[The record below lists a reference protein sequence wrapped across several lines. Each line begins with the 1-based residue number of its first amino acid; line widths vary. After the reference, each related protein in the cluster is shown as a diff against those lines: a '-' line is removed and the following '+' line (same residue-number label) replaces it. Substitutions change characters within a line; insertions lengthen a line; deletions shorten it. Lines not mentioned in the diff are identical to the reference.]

1 MKMAK
6 VYITKT
12 SNFLPNSVVSND
24 EMEEYLGLING
35 NKSRSKAL
43 VLRSNKIQER
53 YYALTK
59 EGKTT
64 HTNTDLTALA
74 VKKLFTENPDE
85 IKDVDLLCCGT
96 SSPDQMM
103 PAHAVMVHGKLPEMN
118 PIEVITPAGNCCAG
132 MHALKYAYMS
142 LQLEDKSKAV
152 CTGSERS
159 SVLWRSENYEEEIQ
173 ELSKLKDLPYLA
185 FEKDFL
191 RWMLSDGAGA
201 FKLENKPNKDGI
213 SLEVNWMESVSFA
226 NQEEACMYQAS
237 EKMESGELKGFAEFT
252 PQEVVKRSIN
262 SIKQDA
268 RQLDGKIVEL
278 SFVKVPE
285 IFKKHNFSTADLDYF
300 LVHMSSFYFE
310 DKIAQHWDDLN
321 MHIPKE
327 KWFTNLST
335 KGNVGAGSI
344 YLMVDELFN
353 SGRLKKG
360 EKILLVVPESARFSY
375 VYCLLTVC

>member
-1 MKMAK
+1 MSK

-24 EMEEYLGLING
+24 EMEEYLGFINEK
-35 NKSRSKAL
+35 KSRSKAL
-43 VLRSNKIQER
+43 VLRSNKIRER

-59 EGKTT
+59 EGKST
-64 HTNTDLTALA
+64 HNNTDLTSLA
-74 VKKLFTENPDE
+74 IKNLFTESPEE

-103 PAHAVMVHGKLPEMN
+103 PAHGVMVHGALPEMN
-118 PIEVITPAGNCCAG
+118 PIEVITPSGNCCSG
-132 MHALKYAYMS
+132 MHALKYAFMS
-142 LQLEDKSKAV
+142 LTIGDKNKAI
-152 CTGSERS
+152 CTGSERIS
-159 SVLWRSENYEEEIQ
+159 SFLRSKHYEEEVKQ
-173 ELSKLKDLPYLA
+173 LSKLEENPSLA

-201 FKLENKPNKDGI
+201 FMLETEPDKKGL
-213 SLEVNWMESVSFA
+213 SLRIEWIESVSYA
-226 NQEEACMYQAS
+226 NQEDACMYMATDKLS
-237 EKMESGELKGFAEFT
+237 DGKLKSYMEYSPNELLE
-252 PQEVVKRSIN
+252 QSIL

-268 RQLDGKIVEL
+268 KQLDGKIVEL

-285 IFKKHNFSTADLDYF
+285 IFKKHNLSSEDLDYF
-300 LVHMSSFYFE
+300 LVHMSSYYFE
-310 DKIAQHWDDLN
+310 NKIAQHWDDLG

-353 SGRLKKG
+353 NGTLKKG
-360 EKILLVVPESARFSY
+360 EKILLVVPGSTRFSY
-375 VYCLLTVC
+375 AYCLLTVC

>member
-1 MKMAK
+1 MSK
-6 VYITKT
+6 VYITRT
-12 SNFLPNSVVSND
+12 SNYLPNAVVKND

-35 NKSRSKAL
+35 AKSRSKAL
-43 VLRSNKIQER
+43 VLRSNKIKER

-59 EGKTT
+59 DGKST
-64 HTNTDLTALA
+64 HSNAELTALA
-74 VKKLFTENPDE
+74 VKNLFTKNPNE
-85 IKDVDLLCCGT
+85 LKEVDLLCCGT

-103 PAHAVMVHGKLPEMN
+103 PSHGVMVHGKLPEMN
-118 PIEVITPAGNCCAG
+118 PIEVITPSGNCCAG
-132 MHALKYAYMS
+132 MHSLKYAYMS
-142 LQLEDKSKAV
+142 LLTKDKNKAV
-152 CTGSERS
+152 CTGSERTS
-159 SVLWRSENYEEEIQ
+159 ILLRSENYEEEIQ
-173 ELSKLKDLPYLA
+173 ELSKLQDLPYLA

-201 FKLENKPNKDGI
+201 FLLEREPNKNGL
-213 SLEVNWMESVSFA
+213 SLEIEWMEAVSFA
-226 NQEEACMYQAS
+226 NQEEACMYMAA
-237 EKMESGELKGFAEFT
+237 EKQSNGELKGFAEFT
-252 PQEVVKRSIN
+252 PQESVKKSIY

-285 IFKKHNFSTADLDYF
+285 IFKKHNLSSNDLDYF
-300 LVHMSSFYFE
+300 LVHMSSYYFE
-310 DKIAQHWDDLN
+310 NKIAQHWDDLG

-327 KWFTNLST
+327 KWFTNLGT

-344 YLMVDELFN
+344 YLMVDELLN
-353 SGRLKKG
+353 SGNLKKG

>member
-1 MKMAK
+1 MSK
-6 VYITKT
+6 VYITRT

-43 VLRSNKIQER
+43 VLRSNKIQQR

-59 EGKTT
+59 DGKST
-64 HTNTDLTALA
+64 HSNADLTALA
-74 VKKLFTENPDE
+74 IKNLFTANPEE
-85 IKDVDLLCCGT
+85 IKEVDLLCCGT

-103 PAHAVMVHGKLPEMN
+103 PAHGVMVHGKLPEMN
-118 PIEVITPAGNCCAG
+118 SIEVITPAGNCCAG
-132 MHALKYAYMS
+132 MHSLKYAYMS
-142 LQLEDKSKAV
+142 LQLNDKSKAV
-152 CTGSERS
+152 CTGSERTS
-159 SVLWRSENYEEEIQ
+159 ILLRSENYEEEIQ
-173 ELSKLKDLPYLA
+173 ELSKLQDLPYLA

-201 FKLENKPNKDGI
+201 FMLEKEPNKDGI
-213 SLEVNWMESVSFA
+213 SLEIDWMESISFA
-226 NQEEACMYQAS
+226 NEEETCMYMAS
-237 EKMESGELKGFAEFT
+237 EKMENGELKGFAEFT
-252 PQEVVKRSIN
+252 PQESISKSVY

-278 SFVKVPE
+278 SFKKVPE
-285 IFKKHNFSTADLDYF
+285 IFEKHNLSSEDLSYF
-300 LVHMSSFYFE
+300 LVHMSSYYFE
-310 DKIAQHWDDLN
+310 NKIAQHWEDLN
-321 MHIPKE
+321 MPIPKE
-327 KWFTNLST
+327 KWFTNLGT

-344 YLMVDELFN
+344 YLMVDELLQ
-353 SGRLKKG
+353 SGKLKKG

>member
-1 MKMAK
+1 MSK
-6 VYITKT
+6 VYITRT
-12 SNFLPNSVVSND
+12 SSFLPNSVVSND

-35 NKSRSKAL
+35 KESRSKAL
-43 VLRSNKIQER
+43 VLRSNKIMQR
-53 YYALTK
+53 FYALTK
-59 EGKTT
+59 DGKST
-64 HTNTDLTALA
+64 HSNAELTALA
-74 VKKLFTENPDE
+74 VKNLFKDSPDE

-103 PAHAVMVHGKLPEMN
+103 PAHGVMVHGQLPEMN
-118 PIEVITPAGNCCAG
+118 SIEVITPSGNCCAG
-132 MHALKYAYMS
+132 MHSLKYAYMS
-142 LQLEDKSKAV
+142 LKLEDKVKAV
-152 CTGSERS
+152 STGSERTS
-159 SVLWRSENYEEEIQ
+159 ILLRSENYEEEIQ
-173 ELSKLKDLPYLA
+173 EMAKLQDLPYLA

-201 FKLENKPNKDGI
+201 FMLEREPNKDGL
-213 SLEVNWMESVSFA
+213 SLEIEWMEAVSFA
-226 NQEEACMYQAS
+226 NQEETCMYMAS
-237 EKMESGELKGFAEFT
+237 EKLPNGELKGFAEFS
-252 PQEVVKRSIN
+252 PQDSVKNSVY

-285 IFKKHNFSTADLDYF
+285 IFKKHNLSSDDLDYF
-300 LVHMSSFYFE
+300 LVHMSSYYFE
-310 DKIAQHWDDLN
+310 NKIAKHWDDLG
-321 MHIPKE
+321 MSIPKE
-327 KWFTNLST
+327 KWFTNLGT

-353 SGRLKKG
+353 SGKLKKG